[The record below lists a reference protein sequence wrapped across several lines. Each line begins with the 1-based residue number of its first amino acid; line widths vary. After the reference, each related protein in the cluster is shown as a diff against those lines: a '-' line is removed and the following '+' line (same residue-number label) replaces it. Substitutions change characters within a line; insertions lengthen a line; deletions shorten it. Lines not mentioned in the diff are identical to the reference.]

1 MRFAHVNRIIRLGR
15 LRLRALGGVGDE
27 VLLTATA
34 QNPRR
39 LAKLL
44 CRAPR
49 HLLEFLASRRCLQT
63 DSRRTLEMGPAKTH
77 N

>member
-1 MRFAHVNRIIRLGR
+1 
-15 LRLRALGGVGDE
+15 LGGVGDE

-39 LAKLL
+39 LAKLP
-44 CRAPR
+44 CPR
-49 HLLEFLASRRCLQT
+49 HLLEFLASRRCLQA
-63 DSRRTLEMGPAKTH
+63 DSLRRLKMGPAKTH